1 MNAFLQ
7 FLMQEDLDHFMEHEI
22 QRKDNRKAI
31 SYKESSKVGI
41 QFYEFHS
48 FCVLQQNMYNNL
60 EK

>member
-1 MNAFLQ
+1 
-7 FLMQEDLDHFMEHEI
+7 MQEDLDHFMEHRI

-48 FCVLQQNMYNNL
+48 FCILQQNMYCNL